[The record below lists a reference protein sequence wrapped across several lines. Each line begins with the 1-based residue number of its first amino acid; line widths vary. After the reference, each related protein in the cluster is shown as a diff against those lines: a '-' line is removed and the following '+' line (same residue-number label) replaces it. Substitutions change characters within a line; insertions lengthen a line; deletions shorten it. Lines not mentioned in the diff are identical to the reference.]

1 MRIGQEKDCFY
12 IGDMCMEEKKDYM
25 EIFIKEEL
33 EREAG
38 EIRRDNAGAEA
49 VPGEVKM
56 KVRQRLEKEIED
68 YEWKKKYPELSEGEL
83 RALRLGQEMIEKEE
97 AKAKEEESEK
107 EAKKGTVRKKR
118 GFRFYLGLAA
128 VFVLVLAVS
137 MTSFGGAE
145 RVVRFVKSMVG
156 EREVVK
162 VNSGDDNLVI
172 EEDNV
177 EDAYQV
183 IRDEFG
189 VEPVKIMSSSLK
201 GLRFGTM
208 EFDKALQL
216 AELSYIYN
224 GENIGYYISA
234 SYRDSSW
241 GMDVEDYV
249 VDEYQLQG
257 EKCLFEIKE
266 YEIKDTKTNRYSAS
280 FRYRGIEYFLIA
292 TMEKE
297 EFELIIKNLH
307 FVL

>member
-1 MRIGQEKDCFY
+1 
-12 IGDMCMEEKKDYM
+12 MEEKKDYM

-128 VFVLVLAVS
+128 VFVLVFAVS

-156 EREVVK
+156 EREVIQVD
-162 VNSGDDNLVI
+162 SSDENLIIV
-172 EEDNV
+172 EEDA
-177 EDAYQV
+177 EEAYQV
-183 IRDEFG
+183 VKDELG
-189 VEPVKIMSSSLK
+189 VDPVKLMSGSLRGMVFK
-201 GLRFGTM
+201 EM
-208 EFDKALQL
+208 EFDKMLQL
-216 AELSYIYN
+216 AELTYTYDD
-224 GENIGYYISA
+224 ENIGYYISA
-234 SYRDSSW
+234 AYRDSSW
-241 GMDVEDYV
+241 GIDVEDSV
-249 VDEYQLQG
+249 TNKYQLRNKYCVIDVQAYEIQG
-257 EKCLFEIKE
+257 EQVR
-266 YEIKDTKTNRYSAS
+266 RYSAS
-280 FRYRGIEYFLIA
+280 FKYNGIEYFLIA

-297 EFELIIKNLH
+297 KFELILKNLH

>member
-1 MRIGQEKDCFY
+1 
-12 IGDMCMEEKKDYM
+12 MEEKKDYM

-128 VFVLVLAVS
+128 VFVLVFAVS

-156 EREVVK
+156 EREVAQVD
-162 VNSGDDNLVI
+162 SSDENLI
-172 EEDNV
+172 IV
-177 EDAYQV
+177 EKDAAEAYQV

-189 VEPVKIMSSSLK
+189 TEPVKIMISSLE
-201 GLRFGTM
+201 GMYFSIM
-208 EFDKALQL
+208 EFDKMLQL
-216 AELSYIYN
+216 AELSYVYDDK
-224 GENIGYYISA
+224 NIGYYISA

-241 GMDVEDYV
+241 GMDVEDHAIN
-249 VDEYQLQG
+249 EYQLQG
-257 EKCLFEIKE
+257 EKCVIEIKE
-266 YEIKDTKTNRYSAS
+266 YETADTKAKRYSAS
-280 FRYRGIEYFLIA
+280 FTYKGLEYFLIG
-292 TMEKE
+292 TMKKE
-297 EFELIIKNLH
+297 EFELILKNMH
-307 FVL
+307 FYR

>member
-1 MRIGQEKDCFY
+1 
-12 IGDMCMEEKKDYM
+12 MEEKKDYM

-128 VFVLVLAVS
+128 VFVLVFAVS

-156 EREVVK
+156 EREVVR

-172 EEDNV
+172 VEEDA
-177 EDAYQV
+177 EEAYQ
-183 IRDEFG
+183 IIKDEFG
-189 VEPVKIMSSSLK
+189 VEPVKLMSGSLN
-201 GLRFGTM
+201 GLVFKMM
-208 EFDKALQL
+208 EFDKLL
-216 AELSYIYN
+216 HIAEITYIYN
-224 GENIGYYISA
+224 NENIGYYISA
-234 SYRDSSW
+234 SYKDSSW
-241 GMDVEDYV
+241 GMDVEDNALN
-249 VDEYQLQG
+249 EYQLQG
-257 EKCLFEIKE
+257 KNCVVKIKE
-266 YEIKDTKTNRYSAS
+266 YETEDTKAKRYSAN
-280 FRYRGIEYFLIA
+280 FTYKGLEYFLIG

-297 EFELIIKNLH
+297 EFELILKNFH
-307 FVL
+307 FFS

>member
-1 MRIGQEKDCFY
+1 
-12 IGDMCMEEKKDYM
+12 MEEKKDYM

-156 EREVVK
+156 EREVIQVD
-162 VNSGDDNLVI
+162 SSDENLMIV
-172 EEDNV
+172 EEDATK
-177 EDAYQV
+177 AYQV
-183 IRDEFG
+183 IKDEFG

-201 GLRFGTM
+201 GLRFGMM
-208 EFDKALQL
+208 EFDKMLQL
-216 AELSYIYN
+216 AELSYTYD
-224 GENIGYYISA
+224 EANIGYYISA

-241 GMDVEDYV
+241 GMDVEDYAIN
-249 VDEYQLQG
+249 EYQL
-257 EKCLFEIKE
+257 KNKSCTIEIKE
-266 YEIKDTKTNRYSAS
+266 YEIEDTKARRYSAN
-280 FRYRGIEYFLIA
+280 FTYKGLEYFLIG
-292 TMEKE
+292 TMKKE
-297 EFELIIKNLH
+297 DFELILKNLYFYH
-307 FVL
+307 

>member
-1 MRIGQEKDCFY
+1 
-12 IGDMCMEEKKDYM
+12 MEEKKDYM

-49 VPGEVKM
+49 VPGEVKI

-172 EEDNV
+172 VEEDAP
-177 EDAYQV
+177 EAYQT
-183 IRDEFG
+183 IKDELG
-189 VEPVKIMSSSLK
+189 TEPVKIMSSSLK
-201 GLRFGTM
+201 GLQFGMM
-208 EFDKALQL
+208 EFDRMLQL
-216 AELSYIYN
+216 AELSYIYD

-234 SYRDSSW
+234 SYKDSSW
-241 GMDVEDYV
+241 GMDVEDHAIN
-249 VDEYQLQG
+249 EYQLQSKNCII
-257 EKCLFEIKE
+257 EVKE
-266 YEIKDTKTNRYSAS
+266 YETEDTKVNRYSAS
-280 FRYRGIEYFLIA
+280 FTYKGLEYFLIG
-292 TMEKE
+292 TIKKE
-297 EFELIIKNLH
+297 DFELILKNLYFYH
-307 FVL
+307 